1 LSMNKF
7 KRFLWT
13 IGAGGL
19 LGAILSVWFSPGLI
33 AWYFSPPTNIGISC
47 KEAVPWAI
55 NTYRTVVFGG
65 VLLGAILFGL
75 LFFAFASHGKGAVAA
90 DAPGVDTSKT

>member
-1 LSMNKF
+1 MNKF

-13 IGAGGL
+13 IAAGGL
-19 LGAILSVWFSPGLI
+19 LGAVLSVWFSPGLI

-55 NTYRTVVFGG
+55 DTYRTVVFGG
-65 VLLGAILFGL
+65 IMLGVILFGL
-75 LFFAFASHGKGAVAA
+75 LFMAFTGRGKSAVAA
-90 DAPGVDTSKT
+90 DAPGVDSQKT

>member
-1 LSMNKF
+1 MNKF

-13 IGAGGL
+13 IAAGGL
-19 LGAILSVWFSPGLI
+19 LGAVLSVWFSPGLI

-55 NTYRTVVFGG
+55 ETYRTVVFGG
-65 VLLGAILFGL
+65 ILLGVILFGL
-75 LFFAFASHGKGAVAA
+75 LFMAFTGREKSASNA
-90 DAPGVDTSKT
+90 DAPGGEHQRK